1 MKPEDARLYAKEW
14 LNRGRS
20 LHYEIKQ
27 LTEYREKLLKELSGG
42 VASYKPKEI
51 QTDNV
56 GAQVKADSLRL
67 AYSETCDKVERRIAE
82 LAKINNTTLD
92 FIAEL
97 EDADERALLTGRH
110 VNFKTWGA
118 IYRALHVGR
127 ATAFRH
133 YNTALDNIYKVLYRN
148 NADFRYSVDVAVTQK
163 LDIV

>member
-1 MKPEDARLYAKEW
+1 MTPDEARTYAKEW

-20 LHYEIKQ
+20 LHYEIRQ
-27 LTEYREKLLKELSGG
+27 LTEYREKLLKELGGG
-42 VASYKPKEI
+42 VSSYTPREI
-51 QTDNV
+51 QTDNL
-56 GAQVKADSLRL
+56 GAQAKADSLRL

-92 FIAEL
+92 YIAEL
-97 EDADERALLTGRH
+97 DDADERAYLTGRH

-133 YNTALDNIYKVLYRN
+133 YNTALDNIFKVLYRN
-148 NADFRYSVDVAVTQK
+148 NADFRHSVHVSITQK
-163 LDIV
+163 IDAI